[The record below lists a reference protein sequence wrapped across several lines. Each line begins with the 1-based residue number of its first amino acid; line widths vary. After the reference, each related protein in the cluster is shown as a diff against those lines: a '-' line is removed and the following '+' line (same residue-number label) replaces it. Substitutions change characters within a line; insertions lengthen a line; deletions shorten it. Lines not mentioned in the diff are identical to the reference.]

1 MTPNNNM
8 RRSRAS
14 NLKSAAE
21 ILGLVAVVLGLLFVG
36 IEVRQN
42 TAAIH
47 AETLQGLNDSSQE
60 FLLLLASNPALV
72 EIQLKAVTDP
82 TSLNAIE
89 EQQFSYLERTRW
101 LRSQN
106 AYFQHQRGTLGD
118 ADWETYA
125 RLLCGRQQ
133 SYWQAHESV
142 LAEEF
147 VNFVESTCKW
157 Q

>member
-1 MTPNNNM
+1 MT
-8 RRSRAS
+8 RSEPS
-14 NLKSAAE
+14 KTKSAVE
-21 ILGLVAVVLGLLFVG
+21 MVGLVAVVLGLVFVG

-60 FLLLLASNPALV
+60 FLLLLASEPELV
-72 EIQLKAVTDP
+72 RIQLKASTDP
-82 TSLNAIE
+82 DSLNATE
-89 EQQFSYLERTRW
+89 SFQFSLLERARW

-118 ADWETYA
+118 ADWQTYA

-133 SYWQAHESV
+133 SHWQEHKYV
-142 LAEEF
+142 LADEF
-147 VNFVESTCKW
+147 ANFVVSTCEW
-157 Q
+157 